1 MAIST
6 SYAVAARSLAG
17 TFTLA
22 GTTDA
27 AALEAVRSA
36 DTDSGGDTVTIS
48 EQARKLSSQRVSLT
62 SGNAKDDSDDDSQ
75 SDLNVIRQRI
85 KDLQQRIQEIEKSD
99 LPEKEKEQKLQLL
112 RDQLSECVQQMNKM
126 NQAVGPMGGTAAQG
140 FANSLT

>member
-27 AALEAVRSA
+27 AAQDAARAASK
-36 DTDSGGDTVTIS
+36 DSGGDTVTIS
-48 EQARKLSSQRVSLT
+48 EQARKLSAQRVSLT
-62 SGNAKDDSDDDSQ
+62 SGNAQDDTEDSQ